1 MAINDT
7 PKTHAACADGSCW
20 ADIEAKVKALS
31 DYRAII
37 VSSNE
42 FSELL
47 STLCRVK
54 QRSCCAQ
61 AWYTCD
67 ECDALLQSEGSA
79 LLNAMQQAHE
89 RIHRLDD
96 RPVLH
101 VYGGVVPYHHKGEPR
116 GPWTALVNSADVV
129 GFDAY
134 PFGACKS
141 AMLFSI

>member
-1 MAINDT
+1 MARAGRTSRPRSKRCRTAGRSSSAATNSLSCFLRFAE
-7 PKTHAACADGSCW
+7 PKED
-20 ADIEAKVKALS
+20 
-31 DYRAII
+31 
-37 VSSNE
+37 
-42 FSELL
+42 F
-47 STLCRVK
+47 
-54 QRSCCAQ
+54 CCPQ

-101 VYGGVVPYHHKGEPR
+101 VYGGAVPYHHKGEPR
-116 GPWTALVNSADVV
+116 GPWTALVNSTDVV

-134 PFGACKS
+134 PFGACES

>member
-1 MAINDT
+1 MFLLRCFLFLFLLLFCSVGSLTIN
-7 PKTHAACADGSCW
+7 
-20 ADIEAKVKALS
+20 
-31 DYRAII
+31 
-37 VSSNE
+37 
-42 FSELL
+42 
-47 STLCRVK
+47 
-54 QRSCCAQ
+54 CCAQ

-116 GPWTALVNSADVV
+116 GPWTALVNSSDVV

-134 PFGACKS
+134 PFGACTDDAFTIWLRLPS
-141 AMLFSI
+141 R